1 MYHCLFTQLLQHS
14 GRLQNNLIA
23 RNRYYNSRVFTIRW
37 VKKKKCSDVY
47 VASNMYIQRHIEL
60 SKETN
65 SNIFFWMLEQEQKTD
80 PENLVRRTIYTKEKE
95 KD

>member
-1 MYHCLFTQLLQHS
+1 
-14 GRLQNNLIA
+14 
-23 RNRYYNSRVFTIRW
+23 
-37 VKKKKCSDVY
+37 
-47 VASNMYIQRHIEL
+47 MYIQRHIEL

-80 PENLVRRTIYTKEKE
+80 PENLVRRTIYTKEKK